1 MIFQISFCKTFL
13 GQYETQAIANELVSL
28 IITHNDCRAGF
39 GYNSYLMAKIS
50 EKKKPF
56 IWQDFKCIFD

>member
-50 EKKKPF
+50 EKKNRF
-56 IWQDFKCIFD
+56 